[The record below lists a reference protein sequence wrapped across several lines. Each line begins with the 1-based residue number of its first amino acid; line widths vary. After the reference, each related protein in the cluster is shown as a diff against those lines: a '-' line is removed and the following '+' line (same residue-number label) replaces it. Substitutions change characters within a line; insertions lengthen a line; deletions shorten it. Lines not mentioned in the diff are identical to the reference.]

1 MRRILVT
8 LISLIALLLCTSCSN
23 EELPS
28 STLKDCP
35 QTDAPILA
43 QGECS
48 TTASWI
54 IYEDGLMCIYGS
66 EKIGY
71 TPNREDVKWREYKDS
86 IKNLYIGDGIVQIC
100 QFAFYDC
107 KNLETVRFP
116 DSMEGISISAFE
128 SCPKLRDVVIPD
140 EVTKIDIWAFA
151 NCDSLTSI
159 KIPGSLRTVSE
170 YLFSGC
176 DNLKEV
182 TMATGVNKIAINAF
196 EDNTSLETVTIPHS
210 MRNIEAYAFK
220 NCTNLKDVYYEHTNH
235 NFDRLKV
242 KELGNEFL
250 LNAESHFLNQ

>member
-1 MRRILVT
+1 MKKLLLTFVSLLAILV
-8 LISLIALLLCTSCSN
+8 CTSCSG
-23 EELPS
+23 EEIPS

-35 QTDAPILA
+35 ETDAAVLA
-43 QGECS
+43 QGDCS

-71 TPNREDVKWREYKDS
+71 TPNREDVKWKEYKDS
-86 IKNLYIGDGIVQIC
+86 IKNLYIGDGIVQVC

-116 DSMEGISISAFE
+116 DTMEGISISAFE

-140 EVTKIDIWAFA
+140 GVTKIDIWAFA

-159 KIPGSLRTVSE
+159 KLPGSMRTVSE
-170 YLFSGC
+170 YLFHGC

-196 EDNTSLETVTIPHS
+196 EDNISLETVTIPKS
-210 MRNIEAYAFK
+210 MRQIEAYAFN
-220 NCTNLKDVYYEHTNH
+220 NCTNLKNVYYEHKAENI
-235 NFDRLKV
+235 NRLKV
-242 KELGNEFL
+242 NELGNDFFI
-250 LNAESHFLNQ
+250 NAQSHFIY